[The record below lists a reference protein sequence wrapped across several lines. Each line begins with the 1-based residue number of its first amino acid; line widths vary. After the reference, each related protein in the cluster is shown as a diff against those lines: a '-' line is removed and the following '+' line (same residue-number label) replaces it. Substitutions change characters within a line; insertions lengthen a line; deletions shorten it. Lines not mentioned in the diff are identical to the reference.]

1 MTKELRIAA
10 IEEGTVID
18 HIPPGRG
25 LKVLR
30 VLALEQHP
38 SVISLVV
45 NVPSGKLG
53 KKDVVKVEKRLLSK
67 EETDRLALIAPSAT
81 VNLIRNHDVV
91 QKNQVTAPKE
101 LEGLLRCFN
110 PNCVTNHEKAR
121 TRFTMLQSSP
131 LRVRCHYCERVMEEP
146 DVLEHL

>member
-25 LKVLR
+25 LKV
-30 VLALEQHP
+30 
-38 SVISLVV
+38 
-45 NVPSGKLG
+45 
-53 KKDVVKVEKRLLSK
+53 
-67 EETDRLALIAPSAT
+67 SAT